1 MIKNLIQKIVKRL
14 SNKNFLTAS
23 LLPAIY
29 LSVLASQAF
38 LLIGSFSQG
47 HLSEIETLRFLL
59 AGSMILALGHFQYN
73 QKQQELITEL
83 IDTGNQLSIENQA
96 MHNSYEKLLSSV
108 EKLDKQVLSKH
119 GIYLQIE
126 PKKKTIN

>member
-1 MIKNLIQKIVKRL
+1 MIKNLIKKIVKRL
-14 SNKNFLTAS
+14 SDKNYLIAN

-29 LSVLASQAF
+29 LSVLMSQIF
-38 LLIGSFSQG
+38 LLIGPLSQG
-47 HLSEIETLRFLL
+47 HATEIESLRMLF
-59 AGSMILALGHFQYN
+59 SMSIALALGHFQYN

-83 IDTGNQLSIENQA
+83 IDNGNQLSIENHA
-96 MHNSYEKLLSSV
+96 YKDSYDNLLSSV

>member
-14 SNKNFLTAS
+14 SNKNFLAAN

-29 LSVLASQAF
+29 LSVLVSQSF

-47 HLSEIETLRFLL
+47 HLSEIEALRMLL

>member
-1 MIKNLIQKIVKRL
+1 MIKKMIQKIVKRFSDKNYFV
-14 SNKNFLTAS
+14 SN

-29 LSVLASQAF
+29 LSVLVSQIF

-47 HLSEIETLRFLL
+47 HLAEIEALRLL
-59 AGSMILALGHFQYN
+59 LSGSIILALGHFQYN
-73 QKQQELITEL
+73 QKQQWIITEL
-83 IDTGNQLSIENQA
+83 IDTGNQLSIESHA
-96 MHNSYEKLLSSV
+96 YRDSYEKLLSSV